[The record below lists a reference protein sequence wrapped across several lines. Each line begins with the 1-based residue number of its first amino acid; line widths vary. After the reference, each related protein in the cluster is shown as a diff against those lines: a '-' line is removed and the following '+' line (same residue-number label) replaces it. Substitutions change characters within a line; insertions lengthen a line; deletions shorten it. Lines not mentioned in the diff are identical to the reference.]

1 MSQQQHVLSAFSNG
15 WFRGTKR
22 QQARLRPFL
31 GLFICGSLL
40 LSSVGTTLAVPGR
53 STTIASLD
61 AEHLIV
67 VNRDVDTVSILQVL
81 QRDKKSKAY
90 KDVGI
95 KLAEIAVGH
104 EPHCVAVHPKWR
116 EAYVTNA
123 VSGTVSASLR

>member
-1 MSQQQHVLSAFSNG
+1 MPQQKHFLSAFSS
-15 WFRGTKR
+15 RGSQRKKG
-22 QQARLRPFL
+22 QQVRIRPFL
-31 GLFICGSLL
+31 GLCICGVLL
-40 LSSVGTTLAVPGR
+40 LSLVSTALAVPGR
-53 STTIASLD
+53 STTIAALD

-81 QRDKKSKAY
+81 QRDQKGNGY

-123 VSGTVSASLR
+123 VSGTVSVVA